1 MIASSFSSGL
11 LSSLVPMP
19 VHQALARDLLVLP
32 VLLPLAAACLS
43 LLTSSIRWRRTLML
57 GTTLLLVALSGWL
70 LPMADLGQV
79 LVYRLGNWPVPVAI
93 VLCLDRLSA
102 LLLLLT
108 AIVATGSAWAAV
120 RGDDQHGPHFHAAL
134 LLLIAGVNGAFLTGD
149 VFNLFVSFEL
159 LLIASYGLLVFGG
172 TPARVRSGVQYVVLN
187 LVGSSI
193 FLVGIGMLYSVTGTL
208 NLAELSQR
216 VALLDAPSAAFARS
230 GALLLL
236 VVFALKA
243 ALVPFSFWLPA
254 AYSAASPPVAALFA
268 ILTKVGVYAI
278 VRMSTMVVGT
288 DAAHRANLYG
298 EWLWPMA
305 VATVAFGALAAIG
318 TRSVRRLQSALL
330 IVSVGTMLAS
340 MAHGSEAGLSAGLFY
355 LVHST
360 IAAAAMFLIA
370 GLSEQRDAPRRW
382 TSVLFFVGALSVAGL
397 PPLSGFLG
405 KVLMLQ
411 AFPADSRLPVMWAVV
426 LGSSLLAVI
435 ALSRRGAALFW
446 GAADVP
452 ETSTLPRPPEQR
464 LVPRALLS
472 RVPPTALLL
481 VLAAVTIGAGAL
493 SDFTQ
498 RTAQQLLA
506 PGQLRSQIPDA
517 PGGR

>member
-1 MIASSFSSGL
+1 MNLVAGL
-11 LSSLVPMP
+11 LSSLAPTP
-19 VHQALARDLLVLP
+19 LHQALARDLLVLP
-32 VLLPLAAACLS
+32 VLLPLAAAGLS
-43 LLTSSIRWRRTLML
+43 LMTSSIRWRRALML

-70 LPMADLGQV
+70 LPMADLGDV

-93 VLCLDRLSA
+93 VLSVDRLAA

-120 RGDDQHGPHFHAAL
+120 GGDDQHGPHFHAAF

-149 VFNLFVSFEL
+149 LFNLFVSFEL

-193 FLVGIGMLYSVTGTL
+193 FLVGIGILYSVTGTL

-216 VALLDAPSAAFARS
+216 VALLDAPSAAFVRS

-288 DAAHRANLYG
+288 DAAHSANVYG
-298 EWLWPMA
+298 DWLWPMA

-330 IVSVGTMLAS
+330 IISVGTMLAT
-340 MAHGSEAGLSAGLFY
+340 MALGSEAGLSAGLFY

-370 GLSEQRDAPRRW
+370 ALSEQREAPRQW
-382 TSVLFFVGALSVAGL
+382 TGILFFVGALSVAGL
-397 PPLSGFLG
+397 PPLAGFLG

-411 AFPADSRLPVMWAVV
+411 AFPADRRLPVMWTLV

-446 GAADVP
+446 GAAEAS
-452 ETSTLPRPPEQR
+452 ETSALPRAREQR
-464 LVPRALLS
+464 LLPRAPLS
-472 RVPPTALLL
+472 RMPPTALLL
-481 VLAAVTIGAGAL
+481 VLAALTAGAGAL
-493 SDFTQ
+493 SDYTQ

-506 PGQLRSQIPDA
+506 PGQLRSQILDT

>member
-1 MIASSFSSGL
+1 MIATAFSAEL
-11 LSSLVPMP
+11 LSRLAPTSG
-19 VHQALARDLLVLP
+19 HDAFARDLLVLP
-32 VLLPLAAACLS
+32 MLLPLAAACLS
-43 LLTSSIRWRRTLML
+43 VLSSSLLWRRTLML
-57 GTTLLLVALSGWL
+57 GATVLLVAVSGWL
-70 LPMADLGQV
+70 LLMADLGHV

-93 VLCLDRLSA
+93 VLSLDRLSA

-108 AIVATGSAWAAV
+108 AVVATGSAWAAL
-120 RGDDQHGPHFHAAL
+120 RGDDQHGPHFHAAF
-134 LLLIAGVNGAFLTGD
+134 LLLIAGVNGAFLAGD
-149 VFNLFVSFEL
+149 LFNLFVSFEL
-159 LLIASYGLLVFGG
+159 LLIASYGLLVFGA
-172 TPARVRSGVQYVVLN
+172 TPTRVRSGVHYVVLN

-208 NLAELSQR
+208 NLAELAQR

-230 GALLLL
+230 GALLLF

-278 VRMSTMVVGT
+278 VRMHTFVVGT
-288 DAAHRANLYG
+288 DAGHSADLYG
-298 EWLWPMA
+298 DWLWPMA
-305 VATVAFGALAAIG
+305 LLTVGFGALAAVG

-330 IVSVGTMLAS
+330 VMSVGTMLAS
-340 MAHGSEAGLSAGLFY
+340 MAIGSEAGLAAGLFY

-370 GLSEQRDAPRRW
+370 ALSEQRDTPRRW
-382 TSVLFFVGALSVAGL
+382 TGLLFFAGAVAVAGL

-405 KVLMLQ
+405 KVLILQ
-411 AFPADSRLPVMWAVV
+411 ALPVDGRLPVMWTVV

-446 GAADVP
+446 GAVEAP
-452 ETSTLPRPPEQR
+452 ETPTLPRISE
-464 LVPRALLS
+464 PRSARRAPLS

-481 VLAAVTIGAGAL
+481 VLVVLTVGAGTL
-493 SDFTQ
+493 SNYTH

-506 PGQLRSQIPDA
+506 PGHIRSQILNT